1 MKAFLLLFLVSGAA
15 LADDTAM
22 RSCRALTDSAA
33 RLGCYDRIELSA
45 SATAPTAAAAPAA
58 AAPAALTPQQAFGL
72 APAAMAVKAPAKI
85 DSIESTIVGTFAGW
99 GPNTRFTLANG
110 QVWRVA
116 DGSEATLTPTVNQK
130 VVIKR
135 NFIGTIFLQVD
146 GTNSSPKVRR
156 VE

>member
-1 MKAFLLLFLVSGAA
+1 MKAFVVLFLVSGAA

-22 RSCRALTDSAA
+22 RACRAVADTQA
-33 RLGCYDRIELSA
+33 RLSCYDKIELA
-45 SATAPTAAAAPAA
+45 ATPVAKPAAPV
-58 AAPAALTPQQAFGL
+58 LTPQQSFGL
-72 APAAMAVKAPAKI
+72 APAAMAVQAPAKI

-116 DGSEATLTPTVNQK
+116 DGSEATLTPSTNTK

-135 NFIGTIFLQVD
+135 NFIGTIFLQVE
-146 GTNSSPKVRR
+146 GTNNSPKVRR

>member
-15 LADDTAM
+15 LADDNAM
-22 RSCRALTDSAA
+22 RACRSVTDTAA
-33 RLGCYDRIELSA
+33 RLTCYDRIELSA
-45 SATAPTAAAAPAA
+45 TPAAAP
-58 AAPAALTPQQAFGL
+58 ALTPQQSFGL
-72 APAAMAVKAPAKI
+72 APAAMAVQAPAKI
-85 DSIESTIVGTFAGW
+85 DSIESTIVGPFAGW

-110 QVWRVA
+110 QIWRVV
-116 DGSEATLTPTVNQK
+116 DGSEATLTPTTNQK

-135 NFIGTIFLQVD
+135 NFIGTLFMQVE

>member
-1 MKAFLLLFLVSGAA
+1 MKAFVVLFLVSSAA

-22 RSCRALTDSAA
+22 RACRAVADTQA
-33 RLGCYDRIELSA
+33 RLSCYDKIELA
-45 SATAPTAAAAPAA
+45 ATPVAKPAAPV
-58 AAPAALTPQQAFGL
+58 LTPQQSFGL
-72 APAAMAVKAPAKI
+72 APAAMAVQAPAKI

-116 DGSEATLTPTVNQK
+116 DGSEATLTPSTNTK

-135 NFIGTIFLQVD
+135 NFIGTIFLQVE
-146 GTNSSPKVRR
+146 GTNNSPKVRR

>member
-1 MKAFLLLFLVSGAA
+1 MKAFLLLSLFLVSGAA

-22 RSCRALTDSAA
+22 RACRTLTDSAA

-45 SATAPTAAAAPAA
+45 SATTSIAAAAPAA
-58 AAPAALTPQQAFGL
+58 PVLTPQQAFGL
-72 APAAMAVKAPAKI
+72 APAAMAVQAPAHI

-135 NFIGTIFLQVD
+135 NFIGTIFLQVE

>member
-1 MKAFLLLFLVSGAA
+1 MKAFLLLFLVSGTA

-22 RSCRALTDSAA
+22 RACRTLTDSAA

-45 SATAPTAAAAPAA
+45 SATAPIAAAAAPAA
-58 AAPAALTPQQAFGL
+58 PALTPQQAFGL
-72 APAAMAVKAPAKI
+72 APAAMAVQAPAKI

-135 NFIGTIFLQVD
+135 NFIGTIFLQVE

>member
-22 RSCRALTDSAA
+22 RACRTLTDSAA

-45 SATAPTAAAAPAA
+45 AAAVAVAVPAA
-58 AAPAALTPQQAFGL
+58 AAPAAPVLTPQQAFGL
-72 APAAMAVKAPAKI
+72 APAALAVQAPAKI

-116 DGSEATLTPTVNQK
+116 DGSEATLAPTLNQK

-135 NFIGTIFLQVD
+135 NFIGTIFLQVE

>member
-1 MKAFLLLFLVSGAA
+1 MKAFVLLFLVSGAA

-22 RSCRALTDSAA
+22 RACRTVTETQA
-33 RLGCYDRIELSA
+33 RLACYDKIELA
-45 SATAPTAAAAPAA
+45 ATPVATPAAPAA
-58 AAPAALTPQQAFGL
+58 PALTPQQAFGL
-72 APAAMAVKAPAKI
+72 APAAMAVQAPAKI

-99 GPNTRFTLANG
+99 GPNSRITLANG
-110 QVWRVA
+110 QVWRVV
-116 DGSEATLTPTVNQK
+116 DGSEATLTPTTDTK
-130 VVIKR
+130 VTIKR